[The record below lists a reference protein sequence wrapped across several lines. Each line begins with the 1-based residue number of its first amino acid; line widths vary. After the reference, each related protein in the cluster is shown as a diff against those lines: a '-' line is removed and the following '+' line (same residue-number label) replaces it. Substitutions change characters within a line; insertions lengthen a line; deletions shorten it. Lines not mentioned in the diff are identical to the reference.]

1 MIKMVLYLTS
11 QITRQYP
18 FSFLQVLEL
27 QQMVATLLN
36 SLTEENGPN
45 ETQTAM
51 NVVDALDMEAVYN
64 LMNQYYVLSQVGQ
77 PNLKVEKCLVDK
89 PCLSK

>member
-1 MIKMVLYLTS
+1 MIKVVLYLTS
-11 QITRQYP
+11 QITKQYP
-18 FSFLQVLEL
+18 FSLLQVLEL